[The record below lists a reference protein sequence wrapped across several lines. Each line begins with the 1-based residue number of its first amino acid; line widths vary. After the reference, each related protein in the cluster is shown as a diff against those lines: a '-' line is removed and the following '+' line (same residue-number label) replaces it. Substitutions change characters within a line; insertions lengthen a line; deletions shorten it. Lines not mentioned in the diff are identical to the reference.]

1 MSNAFGLAACCC
13 RVLARCNCRM
23 EGYDPVLLIF
33 DVGLGKLAKM
43 YLKKEFIFLGY
54 LLWGCFHQLF
64 NSEYNVLDLL
74 LVDVPAKLV
83 MESEVL
89 LEPL

>member
-1 MSNAFGLAACCC
+1 M
-13 RVLARCNCRM
+13 
-23 EGYDPVLLIF
+23 IF
-33 DVGLGKLAKM
+33 DVGFGKLAKI
-43 YLKKEFIFLGY
+43 YLKKELTFLGY
-54 LLWGCFHQLF
+54 VLWGCFCQLF

-89 LEPL
+89 VDQL